1 VKRTIAVAV
10 ATVGIGMALSH
21 AVDPAHDVATPQ
33 ARANETARQYTEAR
47 RRELEGYRL
56 NAPAPADGAANAA
69 DASDAVARDAETA
82 LLRDLVP

>member
-1 VKRTIAVAV
+1 MKRTIAVAV

-21 AVDPAHDVATPQ
+21 AVDPARDVATPQ
-33 ARANETARQYTEAR
+33 ARANETARQYAEAH

-56 NAPAPADGAANAA
+56 NAPAPADGADAA
-69 DASDAVARDAETA
+69 AIARDAEKA